1 MRLSPLLRGSRAAR
15 NTPISAQAIPASC
28 HVEGLSPL
36 AIPTITGTTAETPAI
51 GATMLIAPTAI
62 PR

>member
-1 MRLSPLLRGSRAAR
+1 M
-15 NTPISAQAIPASC
+15 SAHAIPTSC
-28 HVEGLSPL
+28 HEDGLSPL

-51 GATMLIAPTAI
+51 GATMLIAPTAT